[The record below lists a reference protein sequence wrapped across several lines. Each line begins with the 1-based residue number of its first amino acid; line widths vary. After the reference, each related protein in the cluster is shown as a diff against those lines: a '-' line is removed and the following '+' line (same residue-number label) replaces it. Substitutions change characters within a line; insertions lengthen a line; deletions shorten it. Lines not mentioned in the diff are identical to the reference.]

1 MSPIRS
7 LSTRLLASVSV
18 VLVLFFGLTIFAL
31 DLVFRDLSERTVH
44 NRLETQ
50 VMALIAATDET
61 DKGKLEPGQ
70 LLAEP
75 RFNRPGSG
83 LYGEI
88 RRTDGTLTWRSMSTT
103 GTNLSFPIGLRPG
116 ERKFGTLQL
125 EDGTDVLA
133 LSIGLAWEFDNGRK
147 RNMVFSA
154 AETLEPYYTQLN
166 RFRVQLFSWFGVL
179 LVLLLAALA
188 ILFREVLKPLRRI
201 EHEIEA
207 IEAGSLS
214 ELGAGYPRELEGVT
228 SNLNTLLRSER
239 ERLARYRNTLGNLAH
254 SLKTPLAVM
263 RNLLASAELKSVNA
277 ARELDEQVG
286 RMDDSVGYQLKRAAA
301 AASAGTGLGTA
312 PVDVIEVLQQLRAAL
327 LKVHASRD
335 LECRL
340 DITSGSK
347 YLGDRGDMMEVSGNL
362 LDNAFKWCRH
372 TIQVTVRPLT
382 TPNTRREGLLLIVE
396 DDGPGIAEEERVH
409 VLERGARLDER
420 VTGQGIGLSVVKE
433 IAQANGGSV
442 SIGTSQL
449 GGARVEV
456 RLPAGG

>member
-1 MSPIRS
+1 MPIRS

-61 DKGKLEPGQ
+61 EKGKLEPGQ
-70 LLAEP
+70 QLAEA
-75 RFNRPGSG
+75 RFSRPGSG

-88 RRTDGTLTWRSMSTT
+88 RRTDGSLTWRSISTT
-103 GTNLSFPIGLRPG
+103 GTNLSFPIGLKPG
-116 ERKFGTLQL
+116 ERRFGTLQL

-133 LSIGLAWEFDNGRK
+133 LSLGLAWEFDNGRK
-147 RNMVFSA
+147 RNLVFSV
-154 AETLEPYYTQLN
+154 AETLEPYYAQLN
-166 RFRVQLFSWFGVL
+166 RFRVQLFGWFGVL

-188 ILFREVLKPLRRI
+188 VLFRQVLKPLRRI
-201 EHEIEA
+201 EREIEE
-207 IEAGSLS
+207 IEAGSLP
-214 ELGAGYPRELEGVT
+214 ELGEGYPRELAGVT
-228 SNLNTLLRSER
+228 SNLNTLLRNER
-239 ERLARYRNTLGNLAH
+239 ERLTRYRNTLGNLAH

-263 RNLLASAELKSVNA
+263 RNLLVSAELKNVTA
-277 ARELDEQVG
+277 AREFDEQVS
-286 RMDDSVGYQLKRAAA
+286 RMDDIVGYQLKRAAA

-312 PVDVIEVLQQLRAAL
+312 PVDVAEVFQQLRGAL
-327 LKVHASRD
+327 LKVHANRD

-340 DITSGSK
+340 DVTSGTR
-347 YLGDRGDMMEVSGNL
+347 YLGDRGDLMEVSGNL
-362 LDNAFKWCRH
+362 LDNAFKWCRNI
-372 TIQVTVRPLT
+372 IQVTVRPLI
-382 TPNTRREGLLLIVE
+382 TPNTRREGLLLIIE
-396 DDGPGIAEEERVH
+396 DDGPGIAADATIH

-433 IAQANGGSV
+433 IAEANGGSV
-442 SIGTSQL
+442 TIDKSEL

-456 RLPAGG
+456 KLPAP